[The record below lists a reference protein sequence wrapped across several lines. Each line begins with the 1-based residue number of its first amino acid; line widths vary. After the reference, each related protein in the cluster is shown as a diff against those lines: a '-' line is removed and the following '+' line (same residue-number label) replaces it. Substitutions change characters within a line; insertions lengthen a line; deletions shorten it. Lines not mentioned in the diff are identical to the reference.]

1 MSDTTTRTIVIATNI
16 LITIVIVSLIFGM
29 FGKMK
34 EIYGI
39 ARETDNSI
47 SASFDSVYETYNGKK
62 ENGLGLLNTI
72 KKYEDD
78 PKSNIKIV
86 YPGCETVRALAKT
99 EGKREAVILKNS
111 MEGIETRISGY
122 SYEKKYN
129 VRVVEDQTQEAV
141 YIITF
146 E

>member
-1 MSDTTTRTIVIATNI
+1 MSDTTTRTIVIAVNI
-16 LITIVIVSLIFGM
+16 LVTIVIVSLIIGM

-47 SASFDSVYETYNGKK
+47 SNSFDSVYEMYNGKK

-78 PKSNIKIV
+78 PKANIRIV
-86 YPGCETVRALAKT
+86 YPGCESVRSLAKD
-99 EGKREAVILKNS
+99 EGKREAIILKNA
-111 MEGIETRISGY
+111 MEGTEKRVTGY
-122 SYEKKYN
+122 SYEKQY
-129 VRVVEDQTQEAV
+129 RVSVIEDSTSEAS
-141 YIITF
+141 YIINF
-146 E
+146 Q